1 MESAMPQVSEQS
13 HAHWLSQVRRGLLE
27 LCILSLLGQQPMYG
41 YQIVKRLTEVPG
53 LVITE
58 GTIYP
63 LLSRLKS
70 QGHVTSTLTESPYG
84 PARRTYVLTEGGSH
98 HLRSITQGWQDIV
111 QAVNQCLDGT
121 SLNREANHE
130 TT

>member
-1 MESAMPQVSEQS
+1 MSQVAEQTN
-13 HAHWLSQVRRGLLE
+13 WLSQVRRGLLE

-70 QGHVTSTLTESPYG
+70 QGHVTSTLTESPLG
-84 PARRTYVLTEGGSH
+84 PARRTYVLTEGGRNY
-98 HLRSITQGWQDIV
+98 LQSITQGWQGIV
-111 QAVNQCLDGT
+111 EAVNQCLNGT
-121 SLNREANHE
+121 SAKREASHE
-130 TT
+130 AT

>member
-1 MESAMPQVSEQS
+1 MVASGQRQLTKRPVFAFVHSSIRPGDALQVFIFQDDYSFGILQS

-27 LCILSLLGQQPMYG
+27 LCILSLVGQQPMYG

-70 QGHVTSTLTESPYG
+70 QGHVTSTLSESPYG
-84 PARRTYVLTEGGSH
+84 PARR
-98 HLRSITQGWQDIV
+98 R
-111 QAVNQCLDGT
+111 
-121 SLNREANHE
+121 
-130 TT
+130 

>member
-1 MESAMPQVSEQS
+1 MSEVAEQS

-63 LLSRLKS
+63 LLSRMKS
-70 QGHVTSTLTESPYG
+70 QGHVTSTLSESPYG
-84 PARRTYVLTEGGSH
+84 PARRTYVLTESGRNY
-98 HLRSITQGWQDIV
+98 LQSITQGWQGIV
-111 QAVNQCLDGT
+111 EAVNQCLNGT
-121 SLNREANHE
+121 SAKREVQNEA
-130 TT
+130 T